1 MTIKNIFLNKTE
13 KPRGGAVAEMVQSGG
28 VNEKHVSNVQN
39 SSACSCNHHKGLYWE
54 KLSFIKTI
62 DQQVQT
68 GRKVNFLA
76 APTHRSL
83 LNTAT
88 HLQ

>member
-28 VNEKHVSNVQN
+28 VNENMFRTFKIAVLVRVITTK
-39 SSACSCNHHKGLYWE
+39 A
-54 KLSFIKTI
+54 FTIKTI